1 MSGDVERVAA
11 VIHHEGRP
19 IEPGWEL
26 TPDACGACA
35 NSLRQAQALL
45 APGGVVAGMV
55 AEAWAGA
62 ADEPGEVNTVPTPSQ
77 LLRRLADADADQRL
91 EWASR
96 AIENAETVNRCFVHN
111 HVGRIASLE
120 RQLRD
125 ARDGAAEVRA
135 RVERLADEWERKA
148 ANLAPDDD
156 WGDTIGDTI
165 AADIY
170 RGLARKLRAAL
181 AEGAK

>member
-1 MSGDVERVAA
+1 MSGDVERVAEA
-11 VIHHEGRP
+11 LARGLLDEGAG
-19 IEPGWEL
+19 PG
-26 TPDACGACA
+26 
-35 NSLRQAQALL
+35 NSLHSWRCEYPDRYGPCDCVTGVAQELAQALL

-62 ADEPGEVNTVPTPSQ
+62 SDEPGEVNTVPTPGQ

-96 AIENAETVNRCFVHN
+96 TIENAETVNRCFVHN

-135 RVERLADEWERKA
+135 RLQRDHEFCCTAREFAESERELRDA
-148 ANLAPDDD
+148 
-156 WGDTIGDTI
+156 
-165 AADIY
+165 
-170 RGLARKLRAAL
+170 LRAL
-181 AEGAK
+181 GVTNEEMGP